1 MLGDDAA
8 AACEGDACGIPTAAQ
23 IGAEGEPA
31 QRGAE
36 GESAQPGAEVE
47 SAAERTDQD
56 PDGV

>member
-8 AACEGDACGIPTAAQ
+8 AACEGDACVIPTAAQ
-23 IGAEGEPA
+23 IGARVEPAQLDAEGEP
-31 QRGAE
+31 
-36 GESAQPGAEVE
+36 AQPGAEVE